1 MKIFFARYNDVL
13 KCENLVKVYSGC
25 RAVDG
30 LNLELDA
37 GRIYALLGPNGSGK
51 STFMKMVVGLIKP
64 TEGKIYLDGE
74 EISDKT
80 RARITYMPTDNYM
93 RIKDIASFYKDF
105 YNDFDEDRMYGLLDR
120 MELHFDG
127 KVRNM
132 STGMLAKLKVAVA
145 MARNSRVIL
154 LDEPLNGI
162 DIIARE
168 QVMNTITGYNNED
181 KIIIV
186 SSHLVDELEHAAG
199 GAVFIKD
206 GRVVMAGNTEDIR
219 SYNDNK
225 SLVDLYKEIY
235 GGMYNGQTYYTLH
248 CLVFLWLLRY
258 IFL

>member
-1 MKIFFARYNDVL
+1 ML

-80 RARITYMPTDNYM
+80 RDRITYMPTENYFYNYM

-235 GGMYNGQTYYTLH
+235 GGMYNGQTY
-248 CLVFLWLLRY
+248 
-258 IFL
+258 

>member
-80 RARITYMPTDNYM
+80 RARITYMPTENYFYNYM
-93 RIKDIASFYKDF
+93 RIKDIAYFYKDF

-168 QVMNTITGYNNED
+168 QVMNTITGYNSED

-235 GGMYNGQTYYTLH
+235 GGMYNGQTY
-248 CLVFLWLLRY
+248 
-258 IFL
+258 

>member
-80 RARITYMPTDNYM
+80 RARITYMPTENYFYNYM

-132 STGMLAKLKVAVA
+132 STGMLAKLKLAVA

-235 GGMYNGQTYYTLH
+235 GGMYNGQTY
-248 CLVFLWLLRY
+248 
-258 IFL
+258 

>member
-1 MKIFFARYNDVL
+1 ML

-80 RARITYMPTDNYM
+80 RARITYMPTENYFYNYM

-132 STGMLAKLKVAVA
+132 STGMIAKLKVAVA

-168 QVMNTITGYNNED
+168 HVMNTITGYNNED

-235 GGMYNGQTYYTLH
+235 GGMYNGQTY
-248 CLVFLWLLRY
+248 
-258 IFL
+258 

>member
-64 TEGKIYLDGE
+64 TEGKINLDGE

-80 RARITYMPTDNYM
+80 RARITYMPTENYFYNYM

-168 QVMNTITGYNNED
+168 HVMNTITGYNNED

-235 GGMYNGQTYYTLH
+235 GGMYNGQTY
-248 CLVFLWLLRY
+248 
-258 IFL
+258 

>member
-80 RARITYMPTDNYM
+80 RARITYMPTENYFYNYM

-168 QVMNTITGYNNED
+168 QVMNTITGYNSED

-186 SSHLVDELEHAAG
+186 SSHLVDELVCSA
-199 GAVFIKD
+199 D
-206 GRVVMAGNTEDIR
+206 R
-219 SYNDNK
+219 
-225 SLVDLYKEIY
+225 
-235 GGMYNGQTYYTLH
+235 
-248 CLVFLWLLRY
+248 LLCHPE
-258 IFL
+258 

>member
-1 MKIFFARYNDVL
+1 ML

-80 RARITYMPTDNYM
+80 RARITYMPTENYFYNYM

-132 STGMLAKLKVAVA
+132 STGMLAKLKLAVA

-168 QVMNTITGYNNED
+168 QVMNTITGYNSED

-235 GGMYNGQTYYTLH
+235 GGMYNEQTY
-248 CLVFLWLLRY
+248 
-258 IFL
+258 

>member
-80 RARITYMPTDNYM
+80 RARITYMPTENYFYNYM

-168 QVMNTITGYNNED
+168 QVMNTITGYNSED

-235 GGMYNGQTYYTLH
+235 GGMYNEQTY
-248 CLVFLWLLRY
+248 
-258 IFL
+258 

>member
-1 MKIFFARYNDVL
+1 ML

-37 GRIYALLGPNGSGK
+37 GRIYALLGPNGRGK

-80 RARITYMPTDNYM
+80 RARITYMPTENYFYKYM

-105 YNDFDEDRMYGLLDR
+105 YEDFDEDRMYGLLDR

-235 GGMYNGQTYYTLH
+235 GGMYNGQTY
-248 CLVFLWLLRY
+248 
-258 IFL
+258 

>member
-80 RARITYMPTDNYM
+80 RARITYMPTENYFYNYM

-132 STGMLAKLKVAVA
+132 STGMLAKLKLAVA

-199 GAVFIKD
+199 GAVFIKN
-206 GRVVMAGNTEDIR
+206 GRVVMAGNTEDIK

-235 GGMYNGQTYYTLH
+235 GGMYNGQTY
-248 CLVFLWLLRY
+248 
-258 IFL
+258 

>member
-1 MKIFFARYNDVL
+1 ML

-80 RARITYMPTDNYM
+80 RARITYMPTENYFYNYM

-168 QVMNTITGYNNED
+168 HVMNIITGYNNED

-235 GGMYNGQTYYTLH
+235 GGMYNGQTY
-248 CLVFLWLLRY
+248 
-258 IFL
+258 

>member
-80 RARITYMPTDNYM
+80 RARITYMPTENYFYNYM
-93 RIKDIASFYKDF
+93 KIKDIASFYKDF
-105 YNDFDEDRMYGLLDR
+105 YEDFDEDRMYGLLDR

-168 QVMNTITGYNNED
+168 QVMNTIIGYNNED

-199 GAVFIKD
+199 GAVFIKN
-206 GRVVMAGNTEDIR
+206 GRVVMAGNTEDIT

-235 GGMYNGQTYYTLH
+235 GGMYNGQTY
-248 CLVFLWLLRY
+248 
-258 IFL
+258 

>member
-80 RARITYMPTDNYM
+80 RAKITYMPTENYFYNYM

-105 YNDFDEDRMYGLLDR
+105 YEDFDEDRMYGLLDR

-235 GGMYNGQTYYTLH
+235 GGMYNGQTY
-248 CLVFLWLLRY
+248 
-258 IFL
+258 

>member
-30 LNLELDA
+30 LNLELHA

-80 RARITYMPTDNYM
+80 RARITYMPTENYFYNYM

-132 STGMLAKLKVAVA
+132 STGMLAKLKLAVA

-168 QVMNTITGYNNED
+168 QVMNTITGYNSED

-235 GGMYNGQTYYTLH
+235 GGMYNGQTYK
-248 CLVFLWLLRY
+248 
-258 IFL
+258 I

>member
-80 RARITYMPTDNYM
+80 RARITYMPTENYFYNYM
-93 RIKDIASFYKDF
+93 KIKDIASFYKDF
-105 YNDFDEDRMYGLLDR
+105 YEDFDEDRMYGLLDR

-168 QVMNTITGYNNED
+168 QVMNTIIGYNNED

-199 GAVFIKD
+199 GAVFIKN

-219 SYNDNK
+219 SYNDDK

-235 GGMYNGQTYYTLH
+235 GGMYNGQTY
-248 CLVFLWLLRY
+248 
-258 IFL
+258 

>member
-80 RARITYMPTDNYM
+80 RARITYMPTENYFYNYM

-168 QVMNTITGYNNED
+168 HVMNTITGYNNED

-206 GRVVMAGNTEDIR
+206 GRVVMAGNMEDIR

-235 GGMYNGQTYYTLH
+235 GGMYNGQTY
-248 CLVFLWLLRY
+248 
-258 IFL
+258 

>member
-1 MKIFFARYNDVL
+1 ML

-80 RARITYMPTDNYM
+80 RARITYMPTENYFYNYM
-93 RIKDIASFYKDF
+93 RIKYIASFYKDF

-168 QVMNTITGYNNED
+168 HVMNTITGYNNED

-235 GGMYNGQTYYTLH
+235 GGMYNGQTY
-248 CLVFLWLLRY
+248 
-258 IFL
+258 